1 MKKKDDF
8 DLNQVH
14 FEANNKIAQYG
25 SNLPASGSVTII
37 QGNNV
42 VEVYFEKVTEKGWR
56 LTGHERK

>member
-1 MKKKDDF
+1 M
-8 DLNQVH
+8 H

-25 SNLPASGSVTII
+25 SNLPASGSVTIT